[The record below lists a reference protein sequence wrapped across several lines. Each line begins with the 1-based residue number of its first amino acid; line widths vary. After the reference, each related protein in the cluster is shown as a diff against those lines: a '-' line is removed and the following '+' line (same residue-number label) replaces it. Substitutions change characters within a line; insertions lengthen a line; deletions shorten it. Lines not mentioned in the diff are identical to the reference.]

1 MLLCCSFQNSELKNL
16 GKEKMKS
23 SVVSCLIFIFAV
35 IGLSLASSAPKAEHE
50 KKALCRFTVGEVK
63 GQFIF
68 YLLFS
73 YFPEWLFQHKNF
85 ATFAVFGKKCR
96 MATRPKLKLCSTSTP
111 SAAFLLS
118 MDNLCVS

>member
-1 MLLCCSFQNSELKNL
+1 
-16 GKEKMKS
+16 MKS
-23 SVVSCLIFIFAV
+23 LVVSCLIFLFAV

-85 ATFAVFGKKCR
+85 ATSAVFGQKNAAWPQGR
-96 MATRPKLKLCSTSTP
+96 NLNFAQLLPLPLP
-111 SAAFLLS
+111 SYFQWTT
-118 MDNLCVS
+118 CVSDNSRLNKCSHMFNMR